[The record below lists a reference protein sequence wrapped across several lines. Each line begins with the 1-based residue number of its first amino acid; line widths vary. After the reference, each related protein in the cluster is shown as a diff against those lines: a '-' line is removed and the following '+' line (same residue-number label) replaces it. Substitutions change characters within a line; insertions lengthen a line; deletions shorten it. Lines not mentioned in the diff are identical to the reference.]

1 MLSKKDIEE
10 LATGA
15 VKRYF
20 NTCELISPQ
29 IQENDKTPDWDGY
42 LNIYKIKKDVRNN
55 YLGCLRIQVKGTQVD
70 EFKEKES
77 FPIETVFLN
86 NARSEGFVFFVVEVK
101 EDGSSKIFYK
111 MMAPIEI
118 RFALSKLRDGQY
130 TKTMSF
136 DVLSNDKA
144 LIYVQLSAFLN
155 DCIKQKSF
163 ANKDELKIEDIQN
176 VTDYQWG
183 FTLQGKKE
191 NFANDI
197 FNGISAFLYLKTK
210 EGAEIPVGNSRMTV
224 SIPEIK
230 RTIIES
236 VKINDIIIS
245 DSYILTYSKD
255 YVTYEIPSLL
265 SFKIINNLSVKKDNV
280 SIDILAKTTEQY
292 ISAYSTYLLVLKETH
307 IKFGEKIFTLTSTV
321 GSEDISNVEDKIREF
336 EKHAEV
342 LRLLNVVTPIDYT
355 KFYDRDNISIDKL
368 YKGLVEHQ
376 PVEINNQKE
385 IFRLDIANIC
395 LLLCSYSDNNGKY
408 YIDNFF
414 ESLNVRVK
422 SENTEL
428 PFEIPTFSWLEQR
441 GYVLFDNIPYKKILD
456 SYKQFALLDK
466 RVYTQANLDL
476 LEMIKAADELRD
488 KGEFNKRELTLK
500 VAYELSIWLIETN
513 NNPEL
518 LDIHRINNLQI
529 VKRSRPFKE
538 DEQALLLSMSQ
549 SKDSLIKAAVY
560 ILLDKFD
567 LATYI
572 ISTLPEENQKVF
584 TSYPIYYFI
593 KCIKSDD

>member
-55 YLGCLRIQVKGTQVD
+55 YIGCLRIQIKGTQVD
-70 EFKEKES
+70 EFKEEEN

-118 RFALSKLRDGQY
+118 RSALSKLKNGQE

-136 DVLSNDKA
+136 DVLNNDKS
-144 LIYVQLSAFLN
+144 LVYVQLLSFLN

-163 ANKDELKIEDIQN
+163 ANKDELKIENIKN
-176 VTDYQWG
+176 VTDYQWE

-197 FNGISAFLYLKTK
+197 FNGISTFLYLKTK

-224 SIPEIK
+224 CIPKIK
-230 RTIIES
+230 RTYYES

-255 YVTYEIPSLL
+255 YITYEISNLL
-265 SFKIINNLSVKKDNV
+265 LFKITNNSKVREDNV
-280 SIDILAKTTEQY
+280 SIEILAKTTEQY
-292 ISAYSTYLLVLKETH
+292 ISAYSTYLLILKESN
-307 IKFGEKIFTLTSTV
+307 IQFGDRIFTLTSM
-321 GSEDISNVEDKIREF
+321 VEKNDLFKVKDKIKEF
-336 EKHAEV
+336 KKHAEV
-342 LRLLNVVTPIDYT
+342 LKRLNVLTPIDYS

-368 YKGLVEHQ
+368 YKGLIEHQ
-376 PVEINNQKE
+376 LVENNNQKE
-385 IFRLDIANIC
+385 IFRLDIAN
-395 LLLCSYSDNNGKY
+395 N
-408 YIDNFF
+408 
-414 ESLNVRVK
+414 SLH
-422 SENTEL
+422 L
-428 PFEIPTFSWLEQR
+428 
-441 GYVLFDNIPYKKILD
+441 
-456 SYKQFALLDK
+456 
-466 RVYTQANLDL
+466 
-476 LEMIKAADELRD
+476 
-488 KGEFNKRELTLK
+488 
-500 VAYELSIWLIETN
+500 
-513 NNPEL
+513 
-518 LDIHRINNLQI
+518 
-529 VKRSRPFKE
+529 
-538 DEQALLLSMSQ
+538 
-549 SKDSLIKAAVY
+549 
-560 ILLDKFD
+560 
-567 LATYI
+567 
-572 ISTLPEENQKVF
+572 
-584 TSYPIYYFI
+584 
-593 KCIKSDD
+593 